1 MGGTPWAWTC
11 PHVCVSGV
19 SCQHNDLKEK
29 VSFCIRAQVTSV
41 TLHPW
46 WYLLSRIC
54 LTLVFRTPYIL
65 LLPEWSGC
73 PRFPSVCL
81 FLLTFFLNSP
91 EASSSDFADEAWGLS
106 VLGFLKTSLSLHSWV
121 GLSGGALGGQR
132 PPLGPESPCHLLSFL
147 CFLPSFW

>member
-1 MGGTPWAWTC
+1 MGLDVSTC
-11 PHVCVSGV
+11 VCKQRELPAQRFEGESFILHKSSG
-19 SCQHNDLKEK
+19 D
-29 VSFCIRAQVTSV
+29 FV

-132 PPLGPESPCHLLSFL
+132 PPLGPESPCRLLSFL